1 MVQYYLATPSYVQS
15 RDTVGGDSL
24 TAHHWQLPAFLN
36 WSAVWLELIAT
47 SQMSSMYGHSTTS
60 TTPCMFSY
68 AWHIIGY
75 DWLRRFKKDHQYQ
88 SLKSTNDCRPEEG
101 GEGGKVHWASFDEV
115 KVSGDKCRL
124 ITWCFANVHAQH
136 THAHARTHTHTQMSS
151 KHKHTL
157 LFANTSAS
165 RQKLP
170 NHSFEGK
177 LEREHRSGQ
186 CQTVCDCMWQRKGS
200 EKIVHTLD

>member
-1 MVQYYLATPSYVQS
+1 
-15 RDTVGGDSL
+15 
-24 TAHHWQLPAFLN
+24 
-36 WSAVWLELIAT
+36 
-47 SQMSSMYGHSTTS
+47 MSSMYGHSTTS

-115 KVSGDKCRL
+115 KVSGDKCRI

-136 THAHARTHTHTQMSS
+136 THAHARTHTHKWVLSTNTHSYSQTPLPHAKSFQII
-151 KHKHTL
+151 L
-157 LFANTSAS
+157 LRVNLSESTDRVSA
-165 RQKLP
+165 RQCVTACDR
-170 NHSFEGK
+170 GK
-177 LEREHRSGQ
+177 GQ
-186 CQTVCDCMWQRKGS
+186 KR
-200 EKIVHTLD
+200 